1 VPSVRDDSGN
11 VDGLPNVVMEA
22 LASGTALVTTAA
34 GGIGAVAHDNWNA
47 ALVSERDVE
56 GLALRIAELLGS
68 PDTRARLGG
77 QARKDVIANHGWAR
91 AAEAFERAYRQ
102 AGLPFK

>member
-1 VPSVRDDSGN
+1 
-11 VDGLPNVVMEA
+11 
-22 LASGTALVTTAA
+22 
-34 GGIGAVAHDNWNA
+34 
-47 ALVSERDVE
+47 
-56 GLALRIAELLGS
+56 LRIGELLGS